1 MTELAQAA
9 IGGTCSDRFA
19 KVRDAFAANFE
30 RHDEIGA
37 AFAVTYGGELV
48 ADLHGGWA
56 DPARTRPWSAD
67 TVANVWSTTK
77 GVQAT
82 CYAMAVDRG
91 LVDYDQPVVD
101 FWPEFGAEGK
111 DRVTVGQLLSHQA
124 GLCGF
129 ATPAGEPDVV
139 GGSQAAARLAAQA
152 PLWEPGSA
160 SGYHALAIGILGTEL
175 FRRIEGRSIRQ
186 FVAEEIAGPLG
197 LDFAIGLPAG
207 QEHRCAELVPPPAM
221 PVDPASFTPPQI
233 AALGNPPL
241 RAGFAMSPEW
251 RGADL
256 PSANGHGT
264 ARALASIYARLI
276 APEGG
281 LVSPATLTKA
291 TTRQIRSADLVLGME
306 CDWAA
311 GFLLNSSGVFG
322 PVAATFGHTGWG
334 GSFAVADPESG
345 LTMAYVM
352 NRMDAN
358 LRDDA
363 RAKALIAAVYA
374 AL

>member
-30 RHDEIGA
+30 RYDEIGA

-139 GGSQAAARLAAQA
+139 GGSQAAARLVATHVAVFIFYVEGRMRRMLAFLDPWQ
-152 PLWEPGSA
+152 
-160 SGYHALAIGILGTEL
+160 YHPPATPVRPAIGIGGGLLMGLGPIDPDLDEVIAEAGQQQL
-175 FRRIEGRSIRQ
+175 AEDPLVALGDAAIGEAAEGDRSIGACRRHRRLLELGVAGKLELLLGGSD
-186 FVAEEIAGPLG
+186 FVVE
-197 LDFAIGLPAG
+197 LP
-207 QEHRCAELVPPPAM
+207 
-221 PVDPASFTPPQI
+221 
-233 AALGNPPL
+233 
-241 RAGFAMSPEW
+241 
-251 RGADL
+251 
-256 PSANGHGT
+256 GHG
-264 ARALASIYARLI
+264 R
-276 APEGG
+276 
-281 LVSPATLTKA
+281 
-291 TTRQIRSADLVLGME
+291 VL
-306 CDWAA
+306 AA
-311 GFLLNSSGVFG
+311 GGNAPAEIEDLH
-322 PVAATFGHTGWG
+322 ADDQTF
-334 GSFAVADPESG
+334 
-345 LTMAYVM
+345 
-352 NRMDAN
+352 
-358 LRDDA
+358 
-363 RAKALIAAVYA
+363 
-374 AL
+374 